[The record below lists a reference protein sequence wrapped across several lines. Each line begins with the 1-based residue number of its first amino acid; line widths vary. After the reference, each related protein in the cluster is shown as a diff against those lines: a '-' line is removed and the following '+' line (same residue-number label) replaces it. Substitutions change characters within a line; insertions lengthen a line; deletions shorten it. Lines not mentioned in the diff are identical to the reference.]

1 MKSIG
6 HIRPRSALEIAASS
20 WSVGGETL
28 DRDFA
33 DYHSYKS
40 YLGPLGAKAIR
51 VQTGWAKCE
60 KKRGE
65 YEFGWLDAVVDD
77 ARSQGVQPWLELS
90 YGNPIYPG
98 GGGTNLGAGLPA
110 SAEALTA
117 WDNWV
122 RAMVR
127 HFRDRVWEWEIW
139 NEPDLGIFIPSMG
152 EKITGAEYARFYIR
166 TAEIIRA
173 EQPQARLY
181 GIAWAHVEEFVTEFM
196 ECLGGKRHLLDA
208 ITVHG
213 YPPIPEDIYSITA
226 MRRLAPGI
234 EVRQGETGAPSAPSA
249 FGAMSDRPW
258 TELTQAKWNLRRMLA
273 HRAHDIA
280 YNIFTLSDLNYRG
293 KMVYKGLLRA
303 NPDKTIAGPKL
314 AYAAVQHVLAIFDDR
329 LQRRA
334 DEDIVVPA
342 PLVLH
347 SYRQKDTGAKV
358 VAVWRGG
365 EVPKDDN
372 TPTPTKLHLTG
383 FTEPVFVDLL
393 TGNVYAVPDPLPLY
407 DSPILIADK
416 SALPLDKGVK

>member
-1 MKSIG
+1 MSLIG
-6 HIRPRSALEIAASS
+6 HIRPRSALEIASS
-20 WSVGGETL
+20 GWSVGCETL

-33 DYHSYKS
+33 DYDSYKP

-60 KKRGE
+60 KKPGE
-65 YEFGWLDAVVDD
+65 YDFAWLDAVVDD
-77 ARSQGVQPWLELS
+77 ARAQGVQPWLELS

-98 GGGTNLGAGLPA
+98 GGGTNLGAALP
-110 SAEALTA
+110 SSPEALAA

-122 RAMVR
+122 RAMIL

-152 EKITGAEYARFYIR
+152 EKITGEEYARFYIR

-173 EQPQARLY
+173 LQPQSRLY

-196 ECLGGKRHLLDA
+196 DCLGAKRHLLDA

-213 YPPIPEDIYSITA
+213 YPPIPEDTYSITA

-234 EVRQGETGAPSAPSA
+234 EVRQGETGAPSAPSD
-249 FGAMSDRPW
+249 FGAMCEQTW
-258 TELTQAKWNLRRMLA
+258 TELTQAKWNLRRMLVHYA
-273 HRAHDIA
+273 EGIA
-280 YNIFTLSDLNYRG
+280 YNIFTLSDLNYYG
-293 KMVYKGLLRA
+293 KMNCKGLLRA
-303 NPDKTIAGPKL
+303 NPDNTIAGPKL
-314 AYAAVQHVLAIFDDR
+314 AYGAVQNLLAIFDDR
-329 LQRRA
+329 LQRCA
-334 DEDIVVPA
+334 GEDIAGPA
-342 PLVLH
+342 VFH
-347 SYRQKDTGAKV
+347 AYRRKDTGAKV
-358 VAVWRGG
+358 VAAWLGG

-372 TPTPTKLHLTG
+372 TPVPTNLPLTG

-393 TGNVYAVPDPLPLY
+393 TGNVSDLPDPLPLY

-416 SALPLDKGVK
+416 SALPL